1 MDVNNQ
7 MSRADNGG
15 VSSREYYII
24 HFLSARDLP
33 IRCSLIC
40 AFRTKDLVAIG
51 HRLKNGMMEL
61 IVTLVN

>member
-1 MDVNNQ
+1 
-7 MSRADNGG
+7 
-15 VSSREYYII
+15 
-24 HFLSARDLP
+24 LSARDLP